1 VAADLTAIFGDR
13 SRPASTSP
21 SGAVAKPPARARRGM
36 GGRMIGLLL
45 AVGACLIAAAALLVL
60 RPWAPRQAREAKVAA
75 MTRPSADPS
84 AAAARPAAARSL
96 PQTAVAPASDL
107 IPMRTSQDA
116 FAPEAAPARRAE
128 AARAPAPAP
137 HVAQARARPLPR
149 YASGRDRPQELASD
163 AAAASAVRTADRTP
177 PAPARAAPPRR
188 CDRTEGVERK
198 AWCMRPQILAA
209 DRQLRAAYADAGR
222 AGVSST
228 DLKHLQGRWTAL
240 QRQADTDP
248 EKTLQAYGEI
258 QDTLADLTRDRR
270 ARRGE
275 H

>member
-1 VAADLTAIFGDR
+1 MGTAASARGEGGGDDPPQRGSERRRSAPGRGPILAADRG
-13 SRPASTSP
+13 
-21 SGAVAKPPARARRGM
+21 GAGERLDPD
-36 GGRMIGLLL
+36 
-45 AVGACLIAAAALLVL
+45 
-60 RPWAPRQAREAKVAA
+60 
-75 MTRPSADPS
+75 AD
-84 AAAARPAAARSL
+84 
-96 PQTAVAPASDL
+96 Q
-107 IPMRTSQDA
+107 QDA